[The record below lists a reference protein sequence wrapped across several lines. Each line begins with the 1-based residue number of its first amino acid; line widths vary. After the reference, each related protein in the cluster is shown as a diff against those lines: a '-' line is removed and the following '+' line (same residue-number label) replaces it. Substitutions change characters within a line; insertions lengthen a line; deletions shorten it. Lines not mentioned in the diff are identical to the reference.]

1 MGQSG
6 ALRTQAGGGDAAADI
21 FARANIRMHGDD
33 NIRLYE
39 YSNSTAGALGPMTE
53 PALWQDPAADG
64 PPGAPSPHAAAG
76 ALLPAAADGVELVA
90 RFFRALSDP
99 ARLRLLEFLLP
110 AEHTVS
116 ECVRHIGLSQ
126 GRVSA
131 HLACLA
137 GCGYVQARRAGRFAY
152 YTVVD
157 PRVADLVMLAR
168 SLAADNA
175 AALADRVRIAPAP
188 AAEPAARP

>member
-1 MGQSG
+1 MAEQALAAVRAAGSG
-6 ALRTQAGGGDAAADI
+6 AAA
-21 FARANIRMHGDD
+21 
-33 NIRLYE
+33 
-39 YSNSTAGALGPMTE
+39 P
-53 PALWQDPAADG
+53 PAVPAAR
-64 PPGAPSPHAAAG
+64 

-90 RFFRALSDP
+90 RFFRALGDP

-116 ECVRHIGLSQ
+116 ECVTRIGLSQ

-137 GCGYVQARRAGRFAY
+137 DCGYVQVRRSGRFAWY
-152 YTVVD
+152 QVAD

-175 AALADRVRIAPAP
+175 AALADCVRIPPGPAR
-188 AAEPAARP
+188 RP